1 MDKRL
6 FYLLNKARQRVY
18 KVADQRCEDDLD
30 VSVTQLGAL
39 LAIAHN
45 DGCQLK
51 DMARELSLNNS
62 AVTGLAGRMEQRG
75 LLERRACEHDGRSS
89 RLYLTAQGRDTVDR
103 AWPLIQTLNQRM
115 TEGFTDEEIN
125 VILRFLN
132 RLVDEF

>member
-1 MDKRL
+1 M
-6 FYLLNKARQRVY
+6 QRS
-18 KVADQRCEDDLD
+18 Q
-30 VSVTQLGAL
+30 S
-39 LAIAHN
+39 
-45 DGCQLK
+45 
-51 DMARELSLNNS
+51 LSLNNS

-75 LLERRACEHDGRSS
+75 LLERRACDQDGRSS

>member
-75 LLERRACEHDGRSS
+75 LLERRACDQDGRSS